1 MLIKQNKLF
10 MKSNLDIDELD
21 KTILMY
27 LIENTRMPFT
37 EIAKKM
43 NVSAGTIHVRV
54 KKLEDAG
61 IIKGTTLITDYDKLG
76 YHFVAYVGLLLTKTN
91 KIQSVLDELYKIP
104 FVTVAHIV
112 SGKYNVFCK
121 IRAKDTIHAKQVI
134 FRIDEIDDVLR
145 TESMISLE
153 ESFNDKNRLMKAIF
167 E

>member
-1 MLIKQNKLF
+1 
-10 MKSNLDIDELD
+10 MKHNYEIDDID
-21 KTILMY
+21 KTILMF

-61 IIKGTTLITDYDKLG
+61 IIKGTTLITDYDKMG
-76 YHFVAYVGLLLTKTN
+76 YQFVAYLGLLLTKTN
-91 KIQSVLDELYKIP
+91 KIQSVIDELYKIP
-104 FVTVAHIV
+104 NVTVAHIV
-112 SGKYNVFCK
+112 AGKYNIFCK
-121 IRAKDTIHAKQVI
+121 IRARDTNHAKELI
-134 FRIDEIDDVLR
+134 FLIDQIEDVLR

-153 ESFNDKNRLMKAIF
+153 ESFNDKNRLMRAIF

>member
-1 MLIKQNKLF
+1 MLKTNYE
-10 MKSNLDIDELD
+10 IDEID

-61 IIKGTTLITDYDKLG
+61 VIKGTTLITDYDKMG
-76 YHFVAYVGLLLTKTN
+76 YQFVAYLGLLLTKTN
-91 KIQSVLDELYKIP
+91 RIQKVVDELYKIP
-104 FVTVAHIV
+104 NVTVAHIV
-112 SGKYNVFCK
+112 AGKYNIFCK
-121 IRAKDTIHAKQVI
+121 IRARDTNHAKELI
-134 FRIDEIDDVLR
+134 FKIDEIEDVLR

-167 E
+167 K

>member
-1 MLIKQNKLF
+1 
-10 MKSNLDIDELD
+10 MKANYDIDDVD

-43 NVSAGTIHVRV
+43 DVSAGTIHVRV

-61 IIKGTTLITDYDKLG
+61 IIKGTTLITDYDKMG
-76 YHFVAYVGLLLTKTN
+76 YQFVAYVGLLLTKTN
-91 KIQSVLDELYKIP
+91 KIQGVIEELYKIP
-104 FVTVAHIV
+104 NVTVAHIV
-112 SGKYNVFCK
+112 SGKYNIFCK
-121 IRAKDTIHAKQVI
+121 IRARDTSHAKDVI
-134 FRIDEIDDVLR
+134 FKIDEIDDVLR

-167 E
+167 K

>member
-1 MLIKQNKLF
+1 
-10 MKSNLDIDELD
+10 MKSNYEIDDID

-61 IIKGTTLITDYDKLG
+61 IIKGTTLITDYDKMG
-76 YHFVAYVGLLLTKTN
+76 YQFVAYLGLLLTKTN
-91 KIQSVLDELYKIP
+91 KIQRVVDELYKIP
-104 FVTVAHIV
+104 NVTVAHIV
-112 SGKYNVFCK
+112 AGKYNIFCK
-121 IRAKDTIHAKQVI
+121 IRARDTNHAKELI
-134 FRIDEIDDVLR
+134 FKIDQIEDVLR

-167 E
+167 K

>member
-1 MLIKQNKLF
+1 
-10 MKSNLDIDELD
+10 MKFTFEMDEVD

-61 IIKGTTLITDYDKLG
+61 VIKGTTLITDYDKMG
-76 YHFVAYVGLLLTKTN
+76 YTFVAYLGLHLNKTN
-91 KIQSVLDELYKIP
+91 KIQKVLEELHKIP
-104 FVTVAHIV
+104 YVTVAHIV

-121 IRAKDTIHAKQVI
+121 IRARDTNHAKELI
-134 FRIDEIDDVLR
+134 FQIDEIEDVLR

-167 E
+167 I

>member
-1 MLIKQNKLF
+1 
-10 MKSNLDIDELD
+10 MKSNYEIDDVD

-61 IIKGTTLITDYDKLG
+61 IIKGTTLITDYDKMG
-76 YHFVAYVGLLLTKTN
+76 YQFVAYLGLLLTKTN
-91 KIQSVLDELYKIP
+91 KIQKVVEELYKIP
-104 FVTVAHIV
+104 NVTVAHIV
-112 SGKYNVFCK
+112 AGKYNIFCK
-121 IRAKDTIHAKQVI
+121 IRARDTNHAKELI
-134 FRIDEIDDVLR
+134 FKIDQIEDVLR

-167 E
+167 K

>member
-1 MLIKQNKLF
+1 
-10 MKSNLDIDELD
+10 MKMNYEIDEID

-54 KKLEDAG
+54 KKLEEAG
-61 IIKGTTLITDYDKLG
+61 IIKGTTLITDYDKMG
-76 YHFVAYVGLLLTKTN
+76 YQFVAYLGLLLTKTN
-91 KIQSVLDELYKIP
+91 RIQHVIDELYKIP
-104 FVTVAHIV
+104 NVTVAHIV
-112 SGKYNVFCK
+112 AGKYNIFCK
-121 IRAKDTIHAKQVI
+121 IRARDTSHAKELIYQ
-134 FRIDEIDDVLR
+134 IDQIEDVLR

-167 E
+167 K

>member
-1 MLIKQNKLF
+1 
-10 MKSNLDIDELD
+10 MKVNYEIDEID

-61 IIKGTTLITDYDKLG
+61 IIKGTTLITDYDKMG
-76 YHFVAYVGLLLTKTN
+76 YQFVAYLGLLLTKTN
-91 KIQSVLDELYKIP
+91 RIQKVLDELYKIP
-104 FVTVAHIV
+104 NVTVAHIV
-112 SGKYNVFCK
+112 AGKYNVFCK
-121 IRAKDTIHAKQVI
+121 IRARDTNHAKELI
-134 FRIDEIDDVLR
+134 FKIDEIEDVLR

-167 E
+167 K

>member
-1 MLIKQNKLF
+1 
-10 MKSNLDIDELD
+10 MKVNYEIDEID

-61 IIKGTTLITDYDKLG
+61 IIKGTTLITDYDKMG
-76 YHFVAYVGLLLTKTN
+76 YQFVAYLGLLLTKTN
-91 KIQSVLDELYKIP
+91 RIQKVLDELYKIP
-104 FVTVAHIV
+104 NVTVAHIV
-112 SGKYNVFCK
+112 AGKYNIFCK
-121 IRAKDTIHAKQVI
+121 IRARDTNHAKELI
-134 FRIDEIDDVLR
+134 FKIDEIEDVLR

-167 E
+167 K

>member
-1 MLIKQNKLF
+1 MKL
-10 MKSNLDIDELD
+10 NYEIDDVD

-61 IIKGTTLITDYDKLG
+61 IIKGTTLITDYDKMG
-76 YHFVAYVGLLLTKTN
+76 YQFVAYLGLLLTKTN
-91 KIQSVLDELYKIP
+91 KIQQVVEELYKIP
-104 FVTVAHIV
+104 NVTVAHIV
-112 SGKYNVFCK
+112 AGKYNIFCK
-121 IRAKDTIHAKQVI
+121 IRARDTNHAKELI
-134 FRIDEIDDVLR
+134 YRIDEIEDVLR

-153 ESFNDKNRLMKAIF
+153 ESFNDKNRLMRAIF
-167 E
+167 MW

>member
-1 MLIKQNKLF
+1 MKL
-10 MKSNLDIDELD
+10 NYEIDDVD

-61 IIKGTTLITDYDKLG
+61 IIKGTTLITDYDKMG
-76 YHFVAYVGLLLTKTN
+76 YQFVAYLGLLLTKTN
-91 KIQSVLDELYKIP
+91 KIQQVVDELYQIP
-104 FVTVAHIV
+104 NVTVAHIV
-112 SGKYNVFCK
+112 AGKYNIFCK
-121 IRAKDTIHAKQVI
+121 IRARDTSHAKELI
-134 FRIDEIDDVLR
+134 YRIDQIDDVLR

-167 E
+167 K

>member
-1 MLIKQNKLF
+1 MF
-10 MKSNLDIDELD
+10 ESKSNFELDEVD

-27 LIENTRMPFT
+27 LIENTRLPFT
-37 EIAKKM
+37 EIAKRM

-61 IIKGTTLITDYDKLG
+61 IIKGTTLVTDYDKMG
-76 YHFVAYVGLLLTKTN
+76 YQFVAYLGLLLTKTN
-91 KIQSVLDELYKIP
+91 KIQTVIEELYKIP
-104 FVTVAHIV
+104 NVTVAHIV
-112 SGKYNVFCK
+112 AGKYNIFCK
-121 IRAKDTIHAKQVI
+121 IRARDTNHAKELI
-134 FRIDEIDDVLR
+134 YKIDEIEDVLR

>member
-1 MLIKQNKLF
+1 
-10 MKSNLDIDELD
+10 MKSNYEIDDVD

-61 IIKGTTLITDYDKLG
+61 IIKGTTLITDYDKMG
-76 YHFVAYVGLLLTKTN
+76 YQFVAYLGLLLTKTN
-91 KIQSVLDELYKIP
+91 KIQRVVEELYKIP
-104 FVTVAHIV
+104 NVTVAHIV
-112 SGKYNVFCK
+112 AGKYNIFCK
-121 IRAKDTIHAKQVI
+121 IRARDTHHAKELI
-134 FRIDEIDDVLR
+134 FKIDQIEDVLR

-167 E
+167 N

>member
-1 MLIKQNKLF
+1 
-10 MKSNLDIDELD
+10 MKMNYEIDEID

-54 KKLEDAG
+54 KKLEEAE
-61 IIKGTTLITDYDKLG
+61 IIKGTTLITDYDKMG
-76 YHFVAYVGLLLTKTN
+76 YQFVAYLGLLLTKTN
-91 KIQSVLDELYKIP
+91 RIQHVIDELYKIP
-104 FVTVAHIV
+104 NVTVAHIV
-112 SGKYNVFCK
+112 AGKYNIFCK
-121 IRAKDTIHAKQVI
+121 IRARDTSHAKELIYQ
-134 FRIDEIDDVLR
+134 IDQIEDVLR

-167 E
+167 K

>member
-1 MLIKQNKLF
+1 MKL
-10 MKSNLDIDELD
+10 NYEIDDVD

-61 IIKGTTLITDYDKLG
+61 IIKGTTLITDYDKMG
-76 YHFVAYVGLLLTKTN
+76 YQFVAYLGLLLTKTN
-91 KIQSVLDELYKIP
+91 KIQQVVDELYQIP
-104 FVTVAHIV
+104 NVTVAHIV
-112 SGKYNVFCK
+112 AGKYNIFCK
-121 IRAKDTIHAKQVI
+121 IRARDTNHAKELI
-134 FRIDEIDDVLR
+134 YRIDQIDDVLR

-167 E
+167 K

>member
-1 MLIKQNKLF
+1 
-10 MKSNLDIDELD
+10 MKPNYDIDEVD

-43 NVSAGTIHVRV
+43 DVSAGTIHVRV

-61 IIKGTTLITDYDKLG
+61 IIKGTTLITDYDKMG
-76 YHFVAYVGLLLTKTN
+76 YQFVAYVGLLLTKTN
-91 KIQSVLDELYKIP
+91 KIQSVLEELYKIP
-104 FVTVAHIV
+104 YVTVAHIV

-121 IRAKDTIHAKQVI
+121 IRARDTNHAKEVI
-134 FRIDEIDDVLR
+134 FKIDEIHDVLR

-167 E
+167 K